1 MAYAVIVRFNT
12 NEKRGAGDQS
22 SKGEGME
29 EKSTSRQE
37 EAKRGSRLCEKNQS
51 DVEKGMCRNI
61 MLGSST
67 RGVTD

>member
-1 MAYAVIVRFNT
+1 M
-12 NEKRGAGDQS
+12 KRGEQVVKAHEQ
-22 SKGEGME
+22 KGEGME

-37 EAKRGSRLCEKNQS
+37 ETKRGSRLCGKNQS